1 MSPPLLEVEGL
12 RTWFRTGGQPLRAVD
27 GVSFTIHRGETLGLV
42 GESGCGKSLTG
53 LSIMQLVPR
62 PAGYIA
68 GGAIR
73 FGGHDVLAMTA
84 PQRRDYRGGQVGMIF
99 QEPMTSLNPVLT
111 VSTQLVEAIRRH
123 RKASR
128 ADAVERAVEALRLV
142 GMPDPAGCLR
152 CYPHQLSG
160 GMQQRA
166 MIAMALAC
174 EPALLIA
181 DEPTTALDVTVE
193 AQILDLLRG
202 LQAKLGTAILFITH
216 DLAVVAQMAQR
227 VAVMYAGKIVETA
240 PADALF
246 CGTAALGCVPSP
258 VGAAPGTA
266 EGGCATQ
273 NVGSGPRHPYTQ
285 LLLRCRPTRD
295 QRRRR
300 LEAIAGRVPRP
311 SEFPPGCRFCN
322 RCPHAFEP
330 CRDIEP
336 VLSALG
342 TGHEVA
348 CHLLTKPDPF
358 VVRALARTDLVR
370 PEGRTTNEEQPLI
383 EARGLARHFPIRK
396 GILQRV
402 VGHVKAVDGV
412 DLVIPRGRT
421 LALVGESGCG
431 KSTLGKTLI
440 RLMPPTAGT
449 IRFDGTDLT
458 ALREHELRPIRRRAQ
473 IVFQDP
479 FSSLDP
485 RMMVREIVEEG
496 MSVHHLGGSASERR
510 DRIEQ
515 LLGSVGLPPDAAT
528 AYPHEFSGGQRQRI
542 SIARA
547 LAVEPDFIVCDE
559 PTSALDVSIQAQ
571 ILNLL
576 SDLQDEFGL
585 TYLFITHD
593 LGIVEYLAD
602 EVAVMYLG
610 RIVEQSPAEPL
621 FDEPLH
627 PYTQALL
634 SAIPGY
640 GPQSWGT
647 VGSSHRP
654 PPRPRPSSSISL
666 AYAEKSRG
674 RGRRTRDED
683 DSTRT
688 QVPPGPGAMLAIP
701 DAGPGSRRE
710 RIRLAGDVPSPSAPP
725 PGCHFHPRCR
735 HAMPVCREVY
745 PPETRLGSGRLVRCH
760 LHGQ

>member
-1 MSPPLLEVEGL
+1 
-12 RTWFRTGGQPLRAVD
+12 
-27 GVSFTIHRGETLGLV
+27 
-42 GESGCGKSLTG
+42 
-53 LSIMQLVPR
+53 
-62 PAGYIA
+62 
-68 GGAIR
+68 
-73 FGGHDVLAMTA
+73 
-84 PQRRDYRGGQVGMIF
+84 QVGMIF

-111 VSTQLVEAIRRH
+111 VRTQLVEAIRRH
-123 RKASR
+123 WKRGHSTFRPEKLNVPFSLS
-128 ADAVERAVEALRLV
+128 DAVERAVEALRLV

-152 CYPHQLSG
+152 RYPHQLSG

-174 EPALLIA
+174 EPTLLIA

-202 LQAKLGTAILFITH
+202 LQARLGTAILFITH

-227 VAVMYAGKIVETA
+227 VAVMYAGQIVETA
-240 PADALF
+240 PAAALF
-246 CGTAALGCVPSP
+246 
-258 VGAAPGTA
+258 GADGPG
-266 EGGCATQ
+266 
-273 NVGSGPRHPYTQ
+273 HPYTQ
-285 LLLRCRPTRD
+285 LLLRCRPTRE

-300 LEAIAGRVPRP
+300 LESIAGRVPRP
-311 SEFPPGCRFCN
+311 SEFPPGCRFAN
-322 RCPHAFEP
+322 RCPQATDT
-330 CRDIEP
+330 CRDSEP
-336 VLSALG
+336 PLAALAD
-342 TGHEVA
+342 GHHVA
-348 CHLLTKPDPF
+348 CHLHAGSSRVCSSAFTRSSEQPPK
-358 VVRALARTDLVR
+358 
-370 PEGRTTNEEQPLI
+370 GRTTNALAEAPLI
-383 EARGLARHFPIRK
+383 EARGLTRHFAIRR

-412 DLVIPRGRT
+412 DLAIPRGRT

-431 KSTLGKTLI
+431 KTTLGKTLI
-440 RLMPPTAGT
+440 HLIPPTAGT
-449 IRFDGTDLT
+449 VRFDGANLA
-458 ALREHELRPIRRRAQ
+458 ALGEEGLRSFRRRAQ

-496 MSVHHLGGSASERR
+496 MEVHGLGGHGAERR
-510 DRIEQ
+510 ERVEH
-515 LLGSVGLPPDAAT
+515 LLHSVGLSPDAAG

-547 LAVEPDFIVCDE
+547 LAVEPDFLVCDE

-593 LGIVEYLAD
+593 LGVVEYLAD

-621 FDEPLH
+621 FDDPLH

-634 SAIPGY
+634 SAIPDAGV
-640 GPQSWGT
+640 GQASCLPSAGGT
-647 VGSSHRP
+647 P
-654 PPRPRPSSSISL
+654 APRPR
-666 AYAEKSRG
+666 A
-674 RGRRTRDED
+674 
-683 DSTRT
+683 
-688 QVPPGPGAMLAIP
+688 
-701 DAGPGSRRE
+701 RRE
-710 RIRLAGDVPSPSAPP
+710 RIRLSGDVPSPASPP

-735 HAMPVCREVY
+735 HAMPLCREVY
-745 PPETRLGSGRLVRCH
+745 PGETRLASDRIVRCH
-760 LHGQ
+760 LHGS